1 MTASTEVYLLKGRY
15 DGPMVSFGTMWPRGQ
30 VKEAAFAVSSGGE
43 KVTASAEAAAYWPD
57 GSVKWA
63 RHTACSAYLGE
74 KAVVTAG
81 AEEKEKA
88 GEESEKK
95 VRVEKGPGG
104 WDIDAGRLK
113 MRVPPVGGDTLLC
126 DIRLGDAVRVSAVKP
141 VFFMERSEGAE
152 EDGARRTVPGGARV
166 DSVETETE
174 GAALA
179 LLFKGFFFAQAE
191 KMPFEIR
198 FLLGA
203 GCDGIRYTSTFFYTG
218 DPARDMIRGM
228 GLRLYCP
235 LEGPVWDRQ
244 IVLPA
249 DGVVFRENC
258 QQMESR
264 IPRTGT
270 VFREMQRRGER
281 AAGDAEKTK
290 LLEAVS
296 ADLPM
301 WRVFRMTQFSDADCL
316 VEKRTLEDCAM
327 IPARKA
333 RRGDGALGV
342 MTPGGGVLM
351 GLRDFWQRSPAALE
365 VRELDREEA
374 ECTLW
379 FKAMAAPALDMRHYD
394 RRSYP
399 NSSYEG
405 FEYFGADP
413 YGIAATSEGE
423 ILPFEGWRDDGAV
436 LAFARRSQRPPV
448 YVQAPAVLQSL
459 GAFGPWSL
467 PAEGGP
473 AAILEEQLKKAFDFY
488 RGQVRQR
495 RWYGFFDYGDVM
507 HSYDALRHT
516 WKYDVG
522 GYAWQNTEL
531 MPTSWLWLYFLR
543 TGREDV
549 FTMAEAMSRHAS
561 EIDSY
566 HLGKYRGTGSRHNVR
581 HWGCPCKEPRVS
593 MALHHR
599 PMYYLTGDR
608 RLGACLS
615 DTAHAEEALL
625 NIPWYTR
632 RGDRVICR
640 TGPDWTALLSD
651 WMTEYERTL
660 SPALREKA
668 ERGMRGIMAAPMGM
682 GSGTQF
688 RFDPA
693 TGEMAYDGDQA
704 GNVHLT
710 LCFGAFQTLLEAAD
724 AMDLPELKKMAA
736 DYGRLYMMTPEER
749 DALYGDM
756 SRGRGF
762 TMRYVASAI
771 GAYAGTVLNDP
782 EITDRAWH
790 ELLKAAPMKYDP
802 EGFCPRAYARTA
814 DGEELTEIPWIS
826 TNYISQWCLN
836 VIRLLA
842 LAPDRIPAGDRLKAI
857 LREDYRLE
865 L

>member
-1 MTASTEVYLLKGRY
+1 MISSTEVCLLEGRRT
-15 DGPMVSFGTMWPRGQ
+15 GPMVSFGTMWPRGQ
-30 VKEAAFAVSSGGE
+30 VKACRFSLTSGGE
-43 KVTASAEAAAYWPD
+43 QVPASSETAAYWPD

-63 RHTACSAYLGE
+63 RHTACSALLRGS
-74 KAVVTAG
+74 VTVTAG
-81 AEEKEKA
+81 EERP
-88 GEESEKK
+88 GDTVK
-95 VRVEKGPGG
+95 VTKSPGG
-104 WDIDAGRLK
+104 WDVDAGAVAL
-113 MRVPPVGGDTLLC
+113 RVPPPGGDTLLC
-126 DIRLGDAVRVSAVKP
+126 DIRLSGIPRVSAVKP
-141 VFFMERSEGAE
+141 TFVMERAEGTE
-152 EDGARRTVPGGARV
+152 EDGTVRTVPGEARI
-166 DSVETETE
+166 DSVEEETD

-179 LLFKGFFFAQAE
+179 LLFKGVFVAQE
-191 KMPFEIR
+191 NKMPFEIR
-198 FLLGA
+198 FLIGA
-203 GCDGIRYTSTFFYTG
+203 GCAGIRYQSTLIYTG
-218 DPARDMIRGM
+218 EAAKDRIRGL
-228 GLRLYCP
+228 GLRFFCP
-235 LEGPVWDRQ
+235 LGGNAWDHRA
-244 IVLPA
+244 VFSA
-249 DGVVFRENC
+249 DGVEFAENS
-258 QQMESR
+258 MLLESR

-270 VFREMQRRGER
+270 FLKEMQYRGEWV
-281 AAGDAEKTK
+281 AFPGDEEKTA
-290 LLEAVS
+290 LLRAVS
-296 ADLPM
+296 SDLPV
-301 WRVFRMTQFSDADCL
+301 WRRYRLTQITDADC
-316 VEKRTLEDCAM
+316 VIGKRTREDCAM
-327 IPARKA
+327 ITARRA
-333 RRGDGALGV
+333 RRGDGAMGV
-342 MTPGGGVLM
+342 MSPGGGVMM
-351 GLRDFWQRSPAALE
+351 GLRDFWQRCPSALE
-365 VRELDREEA
+365 IDGLPSDEA
-374 ECTLW
+374 VCTVW
-379 FKAMAAPALDMRHYD
+379 FHAVDAPALDMRHYD
-394 RRSYP
+394 VRSYP
-399 NSSYEG
+399 DSSYEG

-413 YGIAATSEGE
+413 FGIAVTSEGE
-423 ILPFEGWRDDGAV
+423 FLPFNGRAEEGAV
-436 LAFARRSQRPPV
+436 SAFAQRVQKPPV
-448 YVQAPAVLQSL
+448 YVQAADVLRGL

-467 PAEGGP
+467 PAEDGP

-488 RGQVRQR
+488 AGQVRQR

-516 WKYDVG
+516 WKYDIG

-549 FTMAEAMSRHAS
+549 FTMAEAMTRHAS

-566 HLGKYRGTGSRHNVR
+566 HLGKFRGTGSRHNVR

-599 PMYYLTGDR
+599 TMYYLTGDR

-632 RGDRVICR
+632 LGDRVICR
-640 TGPDWTALLSD
+640 SGPDWTALLSD

-660 SPALREKA
+660 SPDIREKA
-668 ERGMRGIMAAPMGM
+668 ARGMRGIMAAPMGM

-771 GAYAGTVLNDP
+771 GAYAGKVLDDP
-782 EITDRAWH
+782 MITDRAWH

-802 EGFCPRAYARTA
+802 EGFRPRTYARTA
-814 DGEELTEIPWIS
+814 DGEELAEIPWIS

-836 VIRLLA
+836 VIRILA
-842 LAPDRIPAGDRLKAI
+842 VAPDRMPSGDRLKAI
-857 LREDYRLE
+857 LDEDYRLE